1 MRDNPINALRET
13 LAMRLRL
20 SQEPSGEPLRLG
32 LRRVRRPDGEPL
44 SLGLPLSGARAIQLQ
59 LSAPATVFR
68 ASRFRLRSP
77 RRVPGR
83 DDGAPGGAVAADH
96 GPDQLAAG
104 SPRRQHLD
112 DRHRQPRHRHS
123 RVLAGARQGGQFQY
137 QGADRDPRTRI
148 LRLFGVDKIAS
159 LLADREFIGD
169 AWLAW
174 LQEKAIPF
182 HIRIRSNIKIANT
195 RGRMVKARELF
206 RDLKPGE
213 SRILSNARRLSEARK
228 PKARPVF
235 VAAIDQVGET
245 LKTGELLIVVTN
257 DAPEEALA
265 IYAQR
270 WQIETLFAAL
280 KTRGFNLE
288 DTHMTDPERISKLT
302 AVLSIT
308 FCWAHKV
315 GDWLHEAEPIR
326 LKTHKRM
333 AKSIFRYGF
342 EWIRRQLV
350 NPIDRRQAIELI
362 RFLVPGKPPVQV
374 PRPKPARVVYCGPR
388 QERRAA
394 HAGRPCPVFQRED
407 VAQRNLPRGER
418 QAFAA
423 LRPGMELPL
432 QPAQTHLRPCRFRV
446 APRHDPTDHHLK
458 GTGRRYTIAGS
469 AACLNR
475 IGTMSKYAP
484 LRDYLAS
491 RPLQE
496 WKVTFEDI
504 EDVLGF
510 PLPASARRYPAWWA
524 NESTSSHVQSHSWL
538 DAGWRTSE
546 VKLREERLTFIPIDV
561 VDGHLSN
568 PRDADVEEAH
578 TLAGTNADAQRAY
591 TITAKFD
598 WKLAGSI
605 NLDWKQR
612 LVFPPLGAGPGVY
625 MFEVDTGSEIRVY
638 IGEAENL
645 RRRMQHY
652 RTPGSSQK
660 TNIRLNESLTETLKS
675 KSLVTLWTIGAEAA
689 LTINEE
695 KMSVNL
701 SSQTERRLLE
711 SSALIVAKNGDAVIL
726 NH

>member
-1 MRDNPINALRET
+1 
-13 LAMRLRL
+13 
-20 SQEPSGEPLRLG
+20 
-32 LRRVRRPDGEPL
+32 
-44 SLGLPLSGARAIQLQ
+44 
-59 LSAPATVFR
+59 
-68 ASRFRLRSP
+68 
-77 RRVPGR
+77 
-83 DDGAPGGAVAADH
+83 
-96 GPDQLAAG
+96 
-104 SPRRQHLD
+104 
-112 DRHRQPRHRHS
+112 
-123 RVLAGARQGGQFQY
+123 
-137 QGADRDPRTRI
+137 
-148 LRLFGVDKIAS
+148 
-159 LLADREFIGD
+159 
-169 AWLAW
+169 
-174 LQEKAIPF
+174 
-182 HIRIRSNIKIANT
+182 
-195 RGRMVKARELF
+195 
-206 RDLKPGE
+206 
-213 SRILSNARRLSEARK
+213 
-228 PKARPVF
+228 
-235 VAAIDQVGET
+235 
-245 LKTGELLIVVTN
+245 
-257 DAPEEALA
+257 
-265 IYAQR
+265 
-270 WQIETLFAAL
+270 
-280 KTRGFNLE
+280 
-288 DTHMTDPERISKLT
+288 
-302 AVLSIT
+302 
-308 FCWAHKV
+308 
-315 GDWLHEAEPIR
+315 
-326 LKTHKRM
+326 
-333 AKSIFRYGF
+333 
-342 EWIRRQLV
+342 
-350 NPIDRRQAIELI
+350 
-362 RFLVPGKPPVQV
+362 
-374 PRPKPARVVYCGPR
+374 
-388 QERRAA
+388 
-394 HAGRPCPVFQRED
+394 
-407 VAQRNLPRGER
+407 
-418 QAFAA
+418 
-423 LRPGMELPL
+423 
-432 QPAQTHLRPCRFRV
+432 
-446 APRHDPTDHHLK
+446 
-458 GTGRRYTIAGS
+458 
-469 AACLNR
+469 
-475 IGTMSKYAP
+475 MSKYAP